1 MNHNFKK
8 NAIWNTIGITINSFN
23 SLFFLIIINR
33 INGVDIAGIFSFAFS
48 VACLLYIVGI
58 YQGRI
63 FQVSDTKE
71 ELTNRE
77 YFAHKIISCGIM
89 MVSAFLFIFI
99 KNYSFE
105 KKTVIILL
113 CLYKCVE
120 AFDET
125 LFAYLQKNDEL
136 YLVGKSY
143 FYRSFSGIVLFFLTD
158 YFKKNLVISCVVL
171 LLNSLLFLI
180 FYDFKNSLKYIVG
193 DKIRWSRVCMLYRI
207 GFSVFAFLFLSVYI
221 VNIPKYILDIF
232 MSNSYQTIFGIIV
245 MPGTVVSLCGQ
256 YITSP
261 VLTHIVDA
269 FNNKDFQKFNQL
281 MKKMTLLLLGAGMF
295 IEIVAFFL
303 GIPVLNIVYA
313 INLND
318 YKLDLLIIIFG
329 ALLYA
334 TAGVF
339 STAMITMRKNNVQLI
354 IYIIDALIGMLACYY
369 AIGNYGIH
377 GATAGYVITMSCHFI
392 MYAIIYTREIKKIE
406 RGAVFQL

>member
-1 MNHNFKK
+1 MNDNLKK
-8 NAIWNTIGITINSFN
+8 NAIWNTFGITLNSFN

-63 FQVSDTKE
+63 FQVSDTKK

-77 YFAHKIISCGIM
+77 YFVHKIISCVMM
-89 MVSAFLFIFI
+89 MVCAFLFIII

-105 KKTVIILL
+105 KNIVIILL
-113 CLYKCVE
+113 CLYKCIE

-143 FYRSFSGIVLFFLTD
+143 FYRSFFGIVLFFLAD
-158 YFKKNLVISCVVL
+158 YLTENIVVSCIVL
-171 LLNSLLFLI
+171 LLNSFLFLF
-180 FYDFKNSLKYIVG
+180 FYDFKNALKYLIR
-193 DKIRWSRVCMLYRI
+193 DEIRWSRVWMLYRI
-207 GFSVFAFLFLSVYI
+207 GFSVFAFSFLSVYI

-232 MSNSYQTIFGIIV
+232 MSNSYQTVFGIIV

-281 MKKMTLLLLGAGMF
+281 IKKMTILLLCVGVF
-295 IEIVAFFL
+295 VEIVAFFL

-313 INLND
+313 INLNE
-318 YKLDLLIIIFG
+318 YKLDLLIILFG

-334 TAGVF
+334 VAGIF

-354 IYIIDALIGMLACYY
+354 IYIIDALIGMVVCYY

-377 GATAGYVITMSCHFI
+377 GATAGYVTTMSCHFV
-392 MYAIIYTREIKKIE
+392 MYTVIYAREIKN
-406 RGAVFQL
+406 